1 MSAAYL
7 SQDLV
12 HAMPFGAEIMPGG
25 GVRFRLWA
33 PAANTVDLF
42 FENRNRPME
51 KAADGWFQLIESSA
65 GAGTLYRYRIN
76 GGQLVPDPASRFQPQ
91 DAEGPSEVIDAGA
104 FAWDDLEW
112 KGRPWEEAV
121 IYELHVGSFTP
132 GGTYRSIIPKLQ
144 HLKDVGVTALELMP
158 LADFAGRRNWG
169 YDGVLPFAPDSAYG
183 RPDDLKALVQAAHK
197 AGLMVLL
204 DVVYNHFG
212 PKGNFLSLYAPQFFT
227 DRYRTPW
234 GAAINFDGAGSRWVR
249 EYFVQNALY
258 WLEEYGFDGLRFDAV
273 HAIIDKSPL
282 HVLDEIASRA
292 RNAPALAHRQIHLV
306 LENDA
311 NQARLLGKGKYTAQ
325 WNDDSHHAYH
335 VLATGEQ
342 DGYYVAYADA
352 PTKHLARCLAE
363 GFAFQG
369 ESSAFTREKR
379 GEPSAHLPPS
389 AFVDF
394 MQNHDQIGNRAFGE
408 RLLTLVAKDKKN
420 EKGEERLKALTAILL
435 LAPSPPML
443 FMGEEW
449 GCRQPFLFFCD
460 FEGELG
466 QAVRKG
472 RREEFARFAAFQ
484 DPAVRERIPD
494 PLAEATFR
502 QCVLRWDE
510 MDRDWLAFYRNL
522 LSVRRKEIFP
532 RKAKPGRYEMLA
544 ERVFS
549 VLWPL
554 EDGGVLRLLA
564 NCGEAPF
571 ELSIPPRGRLLWGK
585 ENGKTL
591 EGWSATWLL
600 EE

>member
-1 MSAAYL
+1 MSAASL

-12 HAMPFGAEIMPGG
+12 HAMPFGAELARGG
-25 GVRFRLWA
+25 GVRFRVWA
-33 PAANTVDLF
+33 PAANTVDLV
-42 FENRNRPME
+42 FENRSKPME
-51 KAADGWFQLIESSA
+51 KAAEGWFQLIEPAA

-91 DAEGPSEVIDAGA
+91 DAEGPSEVIDPGA
-104 FAWDDLEW
+104 FAWDDLDW

-132 GGTYRSIIPKLQ
+132 GGNYRSIVPKLQ
-144 HLKDVGVTALELMP
+144 HLKDVGITALELMP

-234 GAAINFDGAGSRWVR
+234 GAAINFDGPDSRWVR
-249 EYFVQNALY
+249 QYFIQNALY
-258 WLEEYGFDGLRFDAV
+258 WLEEYRFDGLRFDAV
-273 HAIIDKSPL
+273 HAIMDQSPQHL
-282 HVLDEIASRA
+282 LDELASEVQGKIGSA
-292 RNAPALAHRQIHLV
+292 RKIHLI

-311 NQARLLGKGKYTAQ
+311 NQARFLGKGKYSAQ

-335 VLATGEQ
+335 VLATGEK

-352 PTKHLARCLAE
+352 PAKHLARCLAE

-369 ESSAFTREKR
+369 EVSPFSKEKR

-394 MQNHDQIGNRAFGE
+394 MQNHDQVGNRAFGE
-408 RLLTLVAKDKKN
+408 RLLTLVAKDRKN
-420 EKGEERLKALTAILL
+420 EKEEQKLKALTAILL

-466 QAVRKG
+466 DAVRKG
-472 RREEFARFAAFQ
+472 RRDEFARFAAFQ

-510 MDRDWLAFYRNL
+510 MDPGWLAFHRTL

-532 RKAKPGRYEMLA
+532 RKAKAGRYEMLA

-571 ELSIPPRGRLLWGK
+571 ELAIPPRGRLLWGK

-591 EGWSATWLL
+591 EGWSAAWLL